1 MVLGIGNKNDQRY
14 FKFDNI
20 LLEQNF
26 FKQKRSRLE
35 KIIGNGAEGRTR
47 TDTRLLPPDFESSVS
62 TNSTTSAYHKVG
74 IIPTYSLKK
83 LNGALGETRTRTR
96 LLPPPPQDGVSTNS
110 TTSAKNSK

>member
-1 MVLGIGNKNDQRY
+1 MIKGI

-26 FKQKRSRLE
+26 LKQKKRSGLERLE
-35 KIIGNGAEGRTR
+35 KVIGNGAEGRTR